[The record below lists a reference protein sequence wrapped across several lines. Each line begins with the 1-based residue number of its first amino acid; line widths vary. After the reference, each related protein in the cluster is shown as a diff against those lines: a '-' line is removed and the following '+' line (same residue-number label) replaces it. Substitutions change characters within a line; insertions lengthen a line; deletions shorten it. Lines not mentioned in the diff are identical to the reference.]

1 MATAEASMQG
11 LFGGAYRG
19 KTVLVTGHTGFK
31 GSWLSRWLLAMGAKV
46 VGYSLDEPSQP
57 CHFRLLGL
65 DMVSI
70 MGDIRDQAALDAA
83 MAAHRPEI
91 VFHLAA
97 QALVRRSYAV
107 PVETFDTNVIGTLKV
122 LEAARKAGSVKAF
135 LCITSDKVYE
145 NREWAWG
152 YRENDKLGGY
162 DPYSASKACAEL
174 ALSSYRNAF
183 LNLKDY
189 GTRHSLLAASVR
201 AGNVIG
207 GGDWAADRL
216 IPDIVRAAS
225 RRETVE
231 IRSPDATRPWQHVL
245 ECLSGYLVVGQR
257 LLEGRP
263 EAAREWNFGPE
274 QSGILTVGKVVAQVK
289 QYWPEF
295 EYVIR
300 KSDANPHEAYALTLD
315 SSLARIE
322 LGWRPVWTG
331 HRQPFLKTISWYQ
344 EYYATGRLLT
354 DDDLAEYVQDARD
367 LELPWAG

>member
-1 MATAEASMQG
+1 MQG
-11 LFGGAYRG
+11 LFGGIYRG

-57 CHFRLLGL
+57 CHFRLLDL

-174 ALSSYRNAF
+174 AAASYRNAF
-183 LNLKDY
+183 LNLADF
-189 GTRHSLLAASVR
+189 GSRHRLLLASAR

-207 GGDWAADRL
+207 GGDWAQDRL
-216 IPDIVRAAS
+216 IPDIVRAAV

-245 ECLSGYLVVGQR
+245 ECLSGYLAVGQR
-257 LLEGRP
+257 LLEGKTD
-263 EAAREWNFGPE
+263 AAREWNFGPD
-274 QSGILTVGKVVAQVK
+274 QSGILTVGNVVAQVK
-289 QYWPEF
+289 QYWPDF
-295 EYVIR
+295 DYVIKR
-300 KSDANPHEAYALTLD
+300 SGANPHEAFALTLD
-315 SSLARIE
+315 SSLARMK

-331 HRQPFLKTISWYQ
+331 ARQPFMKTVAWYQ
-344 EYYATGRLLT
+344 EYHGTGAVRSRK
-354 DDDLAEYVQDARD
+354 DLEEYVGDARD
-367 LELPWAG
+367 LELQWAK

>member
-1 MATAEASMQG
+1 MQE

-31 GSWLSRWLLAMGAKV
+31 GSWLSAWLLRMGAKV
-46 VGYSLDEPSQP
+46 VGYSLDDPSDP

-65 DMVSI
+65 DMASI
-70 MGDIRDQAALDAA
+70 RGDIRDPAALDEA
-83 MAAHRPEI
+83 MAAHKPDI

-122 LEAARKAGSVKAF
+122 LEAARKGGTAKAF
-135 LCITSDKVYE
+135 LCITSDKVYD
-145 NREWAWG
+145 NQEWAWG

-162 DPYSASKACAEL
+162 DPYSASKACAEIAL
-174 ALSSYRNAF
+174 ASYRNSF
-183 LNLKDY
+183 LNLKDW
-189 GTRHSLLAASVR
+189 GVKHRMLLASVR

-225 RRETVE
+225 RGETVE
-231 IRSPDATRPWQHVL
+231 IRSPGATRPWQHVL
-245 ECLSGYLVVGQR
+245 ECLSGYLTVGQR
-257 LLEGRP
+257 LLEGKR
-263 EAAREWNFGPE
+263 EAAREWNFGPD
-274 QSGILTVGKVVAQVK
+274 QSGILTVGKVVSQIK

-295 EYVIR
+295 AYEI
-300 KSDANPHEAYALTLD
+300 KSSDANPHEAYALTLD

-322 LGWRPVWTG
+322 LGWRPVWSG
-331 HRQPFLKTISWYQ
+331 LRQPFLKTISWYQ
-344 EYYATGRLLT
+344 VYYASGKLIT
-354 DDDLAEYVQDARD
+354 DQDLSEYVRDARD
-367 LELPWAG
+367 LELTWTN